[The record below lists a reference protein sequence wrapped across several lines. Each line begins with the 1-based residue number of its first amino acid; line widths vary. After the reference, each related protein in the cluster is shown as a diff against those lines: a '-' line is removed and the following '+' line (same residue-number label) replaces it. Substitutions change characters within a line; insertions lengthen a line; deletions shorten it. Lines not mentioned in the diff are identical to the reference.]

1 MISNRIVDLRFGPIS
16 NKYRLT
22 DFVVQRGRAPE
33 MIQPINSTH
42 HFDDIAKMAGL
53 FLHGCMSPA
62 SPRREG
68 CLRLEPVLL
77 LAVRREPSTFR

>member
-33 MIQPINSTH
+33 MIQAINSTH
-42 HFDDIAKMAGL
+42 HFDDIAKMAVC
-53 FLHGCMSPA
+53 FCTDV
-62 SPRREG
+62 
-68 CLRLEPVLL
+68 CLRRHLDGR
-77 LAVRREPSTFR
+77 AV